1 MNETALPDFRIETF
15 WQSFLSQ
22 TGRSPDTPYFSCDH
36 FESSEELCNALL
48 SLVLAGTKRATSSSL
63 PAYHRTGDRVPRAGD
78 LSIFTDW
85 AGNPCC
91 VVETTGVSILPFR
104 DITFDIAAREGED
117 ATLASWQEGHRRFFK
132 EDARALGYSFTEDM
146 PVVFE
151 DFRLLYPLPGEDEK
165 EDHGS

>member
-1 MNETALPDFRIETF
+1 M
-15 WQSFLSQ
+15 
-22 TGRSPDTPYFSCDH
+22 
-36 FESSEELCNALL
+36 
-48 SLVLAGTKRATSSSL
+48 
-63 PAYHRTGDRVPRAGD
+63 
-78 LSIFTDW
+78 
-85 AGNPCC
+85 
-91 VVETTGVSILPFR
+91 ETTGVSILPFR

-117 ATLASWQEGHRRFFK
+117 ATLASWQEGRRRFFK